1 MFNDPNNYDASEL
14 TALKF
19 PAGITNMLI
28 MSGRLFALT
37 EDGKIYE
44 IVGGDSGPGYIQ
56 RGACD

>member
-1 MFNDPNNYDASEL
+1 MYNDPNNYDTSALPS
-14 TALKF
+14 LKF
-19 PAGITNMLI
+19 PADITSMLI
-28 MSGRLFALT
+28 MSGRLFVLT